1 MNNFNQFVK
10 KQKMEKIINLLSSF
24 KPSKQRVNL
33 LSFWL
38 FLILA
43 ISSLYYAIQTEPIVV
58 NSCGRIVNIE
68 EKYDSTLALNDRKSY
83 LISYMKLS
91 NIIEHVSVSEED
103 YRIYMKLTKSN
114 TLSNVE
120 YCQFIDTKMPP
131 LCVISIILT
140 VIFTI
145 ISIVYL
151 VRYNK

>member
-1 MNNFNQFVK
+1 MKNFNEFVK

-24 KPSKQRVNL
+24 KPSKQRVSL

-43 ISSLYYAIQTEPIVV
+43 ISSLYYVIQAEPIVV

-68 EKYDSTLALNDRKSY
+68 EKYDSTLALNDRKIY
-83 LISYMKLS
+83 TISYMKLS
-91 NIIEHVSVSEED
+91 NIIEHVSVSEKD

-120 YCQFIDTKMPP
+120 YCQFIDTKMSP
-131 LCVISIILT
+131 LCAISIILT
-140 VIFTI
+140 LIFTI

-151 VRYNK
+151 VKYNN